1 MTYLDSQ
8 YQPLP
13 QALFSR
19 LICRSTTTP
28 GRNWIALMIS
38 LVVIQLSGFGQP
50 VVAETPLSFNRDV
63 RPILSDKC
71 FFCHGPD
78 QNHRG
83 ADLRLDLAESA
94 ADVAFIAG
102 SSQESEMIARIL
114 ESDPE
119 LLMPPPETGK
129 EILPGELAI
138 LRRWIDEGAKY
149 EPYWAYATPKQV
161 AIPAPVSVQD
171 VHQVQP
177 AAGPIDRLVRF
188 QLQAEG
194 LAPAARATR
203 RDQLRRLSLDLTG
216 LPANDQQVQAFAGDP
231 SPGAYQLQVDRLL
244 SSPAFG
250 ERLAEYWLDLVRFA
264 DTVGYHGDQTH
275 NVAPYRDY
283 VIDAFNDGKPLD
295 QFSREQLAG
304 DLLDAPTVEQQIAT
318 AYNRL
323 LQTSHEGGVQ
333 PKEYLAIYS
342 ADRVR
347 NFSAVWMA
355 ATVGCAQCHDHKYDP
370 YTAQD
375 FYALASFFADV
386 DEQAHFKNGTNSLPT
401 RRDPEIN
408 VLDRT
413 DRYRLAEL
421 DRRMAS
427 LDADSPLLSALK
439 AEREQVAKRTVRTMI
454 TKAVTPREIRLLPRG
469 DWLDDSGD
477 VLQPAIP
484 TFMGDIRK
492 SAGLSADQRPNR
504 LHLANWLFDTQN
516 GIGGLTARVFANR
529 LWYQYT
535 GRGLSPSL
543 GDFGGQGVPPSNP
556 ELLDYLAN
564 RLIESNWDIKVVVRE
579 IVTSETYR
587 QRVVMDADLQKLD
600 PYNDHIASQSGHR
613 LPAET
618 VRDLV
623 LSVSG
628 MLDRTIGGTSVK
640 PFQPAGYYRH
650 LNFPTRRYKPD
661 GGAMLWRRGVYT
673 HWQRQFLHP
682 TMKALDAPSREECTA
697 QRARSNTPLE
707 ALALLNDPTFV
718 VAAQSL
724 AAHVMQD
731 VPIQPEGNAAAIDQ
745 LFRAAL
751 ARDANEIEQQTLAK
765 YWLAERTRYQGN
777 PAAALENLKLSESLS
792 LPWPAESTPAQRAAF
807 SSVCRVVLNLHETLY
822 RP

>member
-1 MTYLDSQ
+1 MSYLDSARQ
-8 YQPLP
+8 RLQ
-13 QALFSR
+13 QDVFSR
-19 LICRSTTTP
+19 LNCRSATIF
-28 GRNWIALMIS
+28 GSHCFALMIS
-38 LVVIQLSGFGQP
+38 LVAIQLSCGEQS
-50 VVAETPLSFNRDV
+50 VVAEQSLSFNRDV

-78 QNHRG
+78 QNHRS

-94 ADVAFIAG
+94 ADVAFVAG

-119 LLMPPPETGK
+119 LVMPPPETGK
-129 EILPGELAI
+129 EIRPEELAI

-149 EPYWAYATPKQV
+149 EPYWAYAVPKQV
-161 AIPAPVSVQD
+161 AIPEPVSVARAS
-171 VHQVQP
+171 QVQP
-177 AAGPIDRLVRF
+177 ASGPIDRLVRF
-188 QLQAEG
+188 QLAAEG

-203 RDQLRRLSLDLTG
+203 RDQLRRLTLDLTG
-216 LPANDQQVQAFAGDP
+216 LPASYQQVQAFVGDQ
-231 SPGAYQLQVDRLL
+231 SPGAYQRQVDRLL

-295 QFSREQLAG
+295 EFSREQLAG
-304 DLLDAPTVEQQIAT
+304 DLLDAPTIEQQIAT

-413 DRYRLAEL
+413 DRYRLAQL
-421 DRRMAS
+421 DRQIATLEPGS
-427 LDADSPLLSALK
+427 EQLSALK
-439 AEREQVAKRTVRTMI
+439 AEREQVAKQTLRTMI
-454 TKAVTPREIRLLPRG
+454 TKAVAPREIRFLPRG

-477 VLQPAIP
+477 VMEPAIP
-484 TFMGDIRK
+484 TFMGDIRQ
-492 SAGLSADQRPNR
+492 SAGLTADQRPNR
-504 LHLANWLFDTQN
+504 LHLANWLFDTEN

-535 GRGLSPSL
+535 GRGLSASL

-564 RLIESNWDIKVVVRE
+564 RLIASNWDMKALVRE

-587 QRVVMDADLQKLD
+587 QRVVMDAQLQKLD
-600 PYNDHIASQSGHR
+600 PYNEHIASQSGHR

-628 MLDRTIGGTSVK
+628 VLDRTVGGASAK

-661 GGAMLWRRGVYT
+661 IGAMLWRRGVYT

-682 TMKALDAPSREECTA
+682 TMKALDAPTREECTA

-724 AAHVMQD
+724 AAQVMSEAAG
-731 VPIQPEGNAAAIDQ
+731 PPAANSAAIDQ

-751 ARDANEIEQQTLAK
+751 ARNANQIEQKTLAN
-765 YWLAERTRYQGN
+765 YWQAELRRYQAD
-777 PAAALENLKLSESLS
+777 PAAASGNLKLSESLS
-792 LPWPAESTPAQRAAF
+792 LPWPPDATPAQRAAF